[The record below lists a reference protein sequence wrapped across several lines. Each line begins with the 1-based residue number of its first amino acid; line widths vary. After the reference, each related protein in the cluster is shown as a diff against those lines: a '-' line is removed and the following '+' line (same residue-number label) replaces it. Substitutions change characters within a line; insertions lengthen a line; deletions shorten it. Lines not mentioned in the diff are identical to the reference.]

1 MRDFALEIHFS
12 RWEFKARYN
21 LAGSEAESWSLGEL
35 LAMADAEDRAA
46 FNGLRL
52 GYTETFGAPVLR
64 AEIARGYD
72 SVQPDQLLCFAGAE
86 EAIYVAMQV
95 LLAPDDHAIV
105 LTPNYQAAETL
116 PLARCAVTGVP
127 LDRARGWDLD
137 LDRVRAALRPTTRL
151 ISINFPNNPTG
162 RVLPQATFGA
172 LVDLCRERGIWP
184 FSDEVYRLLERD
196 PAMRLPQAVDAY
208 ERGISLNVMS
218 KAYGL
223 PGLRIGW
230 LACRDRSLLL
240 RCERYKHYLSICNA
254 GPSELLALIALKAR
268 APILDRNRAI
278 IERNL
283 ILLDEFF
290 GEFADLF
297 DWRRPEGG
305 CVGCVGYRGGDG
317 VEAFTARLAE
327 EAGILLLP
335 ASVYRSDLNEVP
347 ADFFR
352 IGFGRAALPE
362 GIATWRDRMGR
373 VQPSGQLLP

>member
-1 MRDFALEIHFS
+1 MRDFALKVHFS

-21 LAGSEAESWSLGEL
+21 PAGSEAESWSPGEL
-35 LAMADAEDRAA
+35 LAMADAENRAA

-52 GYTETFGAPVLR
+52 GCTETFGAPVLR

-72 SVQPDQLLCFAGAE
+72 SVQPGQLLCFAGAE

-172 LVDLCRERGIWP
+172 LVDLCRERGIWL
-184 FSDEVYRLLERD
+184 FSDEDHRLLERE
-196 PAMRLPQAVDAY
+196 PATRLPQAVDAY
-208 ERGISLNVMS
+208 GCRISLNAIS
-218 KAYGL
+218 KTYGL
-223 PGLRIGW
+223 PELLIGW
-230 LACRDRSLLL
+230 LAYRDRSILL
-240 RCERYKHYLSICNA
+240 RCKCYKHYMSICSD

-268 APILDRNRAI
+268 APILDRNGAI
-278 IERNL
+278 IERNF
-283 ILLDEFF
+283 ILLDKFF

-297 DWRRPEGG
+297 NRRRPEG
-305 CVGCVGYRGGDG
+305 GCVGYRGGDG
-317 VEAFTARLAE
+317 VEAFNARLAE

-335 ASVYRSDLNEVP
+335 ASVYHSDLNEVP

-352 IGFGRAALPE
+352 IGFGRASLPE

-373 VQPSGQLLP
+373 VQPSGQPLP